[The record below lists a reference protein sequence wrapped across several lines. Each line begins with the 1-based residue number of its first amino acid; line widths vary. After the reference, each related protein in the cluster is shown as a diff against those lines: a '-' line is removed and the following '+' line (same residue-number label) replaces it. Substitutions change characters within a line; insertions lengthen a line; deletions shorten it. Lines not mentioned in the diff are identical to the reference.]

1 MPALLFISF
10 LLLLITGCLS
20 DGVTVKKS
28 ETISYLSEKFR
39 KSKQWFKST
48 DGEKYSGDAPPP
60 PPIASQPTK
69 HQPLP
74 AHQLKR
80 MQNNVKPQKVR
91 MNKKDYA
98 RAIDRLQR
106 SIPELEK
113 KWGKNHIEVAENY
126 YTMAALYELRKDH
139 QDAIEH
145 YQLALAIF
153 AKRLG
158 KKHPRVWSIEKKI
171 NELKTQ
177 PPTD

>member
-1 MPALLFISF
+1 M
-10 LLLLITGCLS
+10 
-20 DGVTVKKS
+20 
-28 ETISYLSEKFR
+28 
-39 KSKQWFKST
+39 
-48 DGEKYSGDAPPP
+48 
-60 PPIASQPTK
+60 
-69 HQPLP
+69 
-74 AHQLKR
+74 
-80 MQNNVKPQKVR
+80 KPQKVR
-91 MNKKDYA
+91 MNKRITQERLIDYKD
-98 RAIDRLQR
+98 RFLN
-106 SIPELEK
+106 SK